1 MNWAMALRLDQN
13 ATSPRP
19 GDGASPAPQESAP
32 LPRAESAADRRE
44 APYRARRAAVEER
57 LAAAASAAP
66 RELPG
71 LYLAIAREA
80 LDGLAAEPR
89 EPVLLNYAGVGLNE
103 LGAREGAAQLF
114 EAALRLDP
122 QLPHAARN
130 LDSALA
136 RKGSRPT
143 LPAAVAA
150 RLRGLEAEARRVAAA
165 ARPAPGLRLS
175 LCMIV
180 RDEEE
185 MLPRSLAAA
194 GDAVDEIVVVD
205 TGSRD
210 RTVEIARSFGATVVE
225 REWTGSFA
233 AARNASIEAASGD
246 WLLFLDADEVLDPAD
261 APLLRDLTGRTW
273 REAFYLVETNHTG
286 ELGDGTAV
294 THNALRLFRNRPE
307 YRFEGRVH
315 EQIAQNLPSG
325 LPERIEPTRI
335 RVDHYGYLGAVRDAK
350 EKSRRNIE
358 LLRRQLSE
366 AGANP
371 FFHFN
376 LGSELAAAGDAA
388 GACEQFERAWAL
400 LAQDPARRERPFTPS
415 LTVRS
420 VKALRFRGRLTEAEA
435 RAIEGL
441 AMFGDLTDLVFE
453 RALIA
458 AAEGDTER
466 AATLLEE
473 CLERGDAP
481 SRYSPT
487 VGSGSFLALMRLAE
501 LERTRDPARAEGLL
515 RRCLREHPAY
525 LGSVLPFAAA
535 MIARGAP
542 AGQVIADIEGAVAE
556 PTPSVRFMLATA
568 LYEAGE
574 AEAAEPLYAAV
585 VEAQPGNGGARLAL
599 AETLLSTRRYAEAAE
614 ACAAVADDDA
624 FAVAAAR
631 SELFAR
637 ALAGRESDDAKPS
650 ETTPA
655 NDGAVPGGDAT
666 ADDATTRAARRG
678 LPAAELDLFAA
689 WSASTP
695 FPALDPSVVD
705 SLATM
710 LEALLRVEEF
720 EAFEALLPALA
731 ATGLPAR
738 RRRSILAEI
747 YLRRGFL
754 ESAADEWAAGCEE
767 EGPDAE
773 ALDGLA
779 RVAAARG
786 LTEDAEIFEKGAQ
799 ELASSSI

>member
-1 MNWAMALRLDQN
+1 MALRLDE
-13 ATSPRP
+13 TPT
-19 GDGASPAPQESAP
+19 
-32 LPRAESAADRRE
+32 PRAESPADRRE
-44 APYRARRAAVEER
+44 APYRDRRTAIEARLSAATT
-57 LAAAASAAP
+57 AAS

-103 LGAREGAAQLF
+103 LGARDGAGQLF

-122 QLPHAARN
+122 QLPQAARN
-130 LDSALA
+130 LAQARA
-136 RKGSRPT
+136 RKGSRAN

-150 RLRGLEAEARRVAAA
+150 QLRGLGAEARRVATA
-165 ARPAPGLRLS
+165 ARPATGLRLS

-185 MLPRSLAAA
+185 MLPRSLATVT
-194 GDAVDEIVVVD
+194 GAVDEIVVVD

-210 RTVEIARSFGATVVE
+210 RTVEIARSLGATVVE

-233 AARNASIEAASGD
+233 EARNASIEAATGD
-246 WLLFLDADEVLDPAD
+246 WLLFLDADEILDPAD
-261 APLLRDLTGRTW
+261 APLLRELTGRTW

-315 EQIAQNLPSG
+315 EQIAHNLPSG
-325 LPERIEPTRI
+325 LPERIEPTQV

-358 LLRRQLSE
+358 LLRGQLAE

-388 GACEQFERAWAL
+388 GACEQFERAWSL
-400 LAQDPARRERPFTPS
+400 LAEDPTRRERPFTPS

-420 VKALRFRGRLTEAEA
+420 AKALRFCGRLAEAEA
-435 RAIEGL
+435 RALEGL
-441 AMFGDLTDLVFE
+441 AMFDDLTDLVFE
-453 RALIA
+453 RALVA

-466 AATLLEE
+466 AVTLLEE
-473 CLERGDAP
+473 CLERGEAP

-487 VGSGSFLALMRLAE
+487 VGSGSFLALARLAE
-501 LERTRDPARAEGLL
+501 LERTRDPERAEGLL
-515 RRCLREHPAY
+515 RRCLREHPSY
-525 LGSVLPFAAA
+525 LGTVLPLAAA

-542 AGQVIADIEGAVAE
+542 AGQVIADIEGAVAD

-574 AEAAEPLYAAV
+574 AAAAEPLYAAV
-585 VEAQPGNGGARLAL
+585 VDAQPTNGGARLAL

-614 ACAAVADDDA
+614 AAASVGDDDA
-624 FAVAAAR
+624 SAAAAAR

-637 ALAGRESDDAKPS
+637 TLAGRGSD
-650 ETTPA
+650 EEMPA
-655 NDGAVPGGDAT
+655 PAE
-666 ADDATTRAARRG
+666 DATTRAARRG

-689 WSASTP
+689 WSASTSY
-695 FPALDPSVVD
+695 PALDPNVID

-720 EAFEALLPALA
+720 EAFETLLPALA
-731 ATGLPAR
+731 ATGLSAR
-738 RRRSILAEI
+738 RRHSILAEI

-754 ESAADEWAAGCEE
+754 ESAADEWAASCEE
-767 EGPDAE
+767 EGPDVE
-773 ALDGLA
+773 ALGGLA
-779 RVAAARG
+779 RIATAQG
-786 LTEDAEIFEKGAQ
+786 LIEDAEIFEKGAR